1 MSGIINTM
9 SGILL
14 RKYQYNV
21 FKCLVISL
29 LDVL

>member
-14 RKYQYNV
+14 CKYQ
-21 FKCLVISL
+21 
-29 LDVL
+29 